1 MQRLPK
7 FIQRYFQIIGI
18 GLDPRLKTKLIDE
31 SEDQD
36 NYEIYLEP
44 VHEKFRII
52 LPKRNLVMVSNGRF
66 MINEN
71 EDHSLY
77 ILNNDGTI
85 SPQDN
90 LDKILFLKKG
100 DKAIPKIEA

>member
-1 MQRLPK
+1 
-7 FIQRYFQIIGI
+7 
-18 GLDPRLKTKLIDE
+18 
-31 SEDQD
+31 
-36 NYEIYLEP
+36 
-44 VHEKFRII
+44 
-52 LPKRNLVMVSNGRF
+52 

-71 EDHSLY
+71 EDHSLC